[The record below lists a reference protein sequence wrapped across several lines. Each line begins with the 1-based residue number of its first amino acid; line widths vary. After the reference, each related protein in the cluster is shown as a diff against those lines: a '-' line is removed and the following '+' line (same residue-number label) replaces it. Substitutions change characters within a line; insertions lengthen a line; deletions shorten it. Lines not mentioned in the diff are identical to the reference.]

1 MFGHTV
7 NASLGM
13 GYVTNKNGLVDKS
26 FVTDAKYE
34 IEVAGERISAI
45 ASLDPFYDPK
55 SLRVKS

>member
-1 MFGHTV
+1 MFGHTL

-13 GYVTNKNGLVDKS
+13 GYVANKSGIADK
-26 FVTDAKYE
+26 KYILE
-34 IEVAGERISAI
+34 GKYQIEVAGDRIDAT